1 MEFEEKQDAFQ
12 HLEPDGVLDVSNG
25 QSSSF
30 NYKEDNGTSAENTK
44 NTIYLKSMKILPLSY
59 DDEQKLI
66 SDIQGT
72 KAFNHILPEKRKF
85 GKLKDG
91 SSKKYKVDHSIAR
104 KIQNL
109 NERFTHV
116 SVFVQETDDIFSL
129 QVLTTLTITFVRTC
143 SYIYLYISSEWK
155 NLDPN
160 AGLSIV
166 TQIFFDFLAFGSVA
180 IHASFVTEEAKKF
193 APLIIR
199 LPRIGKTKEI
209 RTLLQSEIAVLTAY
223 ATNVQLTAWK
233 FFTVSRNFIPTV
245 IGVTTTYI
253 IVILQLYQVIQD
265 SKCMQ
270 KSG

>member
-12 HLEPDGVLDVSNG
+12 HLEPDGVLGNKSSKFAKENKHGIYGDETFLETPISIFQTNLKFYPNGLQDVSNA
-25 QSSSF
+25 QSSTF
-30 NYKEDNGTSAENTK
+30 NYKEDNGTSAEDTK

-59 DDEQKLI
+59 DDEHKLI
-66 SDIQGT
+66 SGIQGT
-72 KAFNHILPEKRKF
+72 KAFNHIMPEKKKF

-91 SSKKYKVDHSIAR
+91 SSKKCKVDHSIAR

-166 TQIFFDFLAFGSVA
+166 TQIF
-180 IHASFVTEEAKKF
+180 
-193 APLIIR
+193 LISW
-199 LPRIGKTKEI
+199 
-209 RTLLQSEIAVLTAY
+209 LLDQ
-223 ATNVQLTAWK
+223 
-233 FFTVSRNFIPTV
+233 
-245 IGVTTTYI
+245 
-253 IVILQLYQVIQD
+253 
-265 SKCMQ
+265 
-270 KSG
+270 